1 MVVDLKTQ
9 IQEAM
14 KMAMRSHAK
23 ERLGVIRLILAAIKQ
38 QEVDKRIQL
47 SEEQVLEILA
57 KMVKQRKESI
67 VQFQPAGREDL
78 IAKENFEILVISEF
92 LPKELSVIEIENLI
106 ELALTELNASSIKDM
121 AKVMKY
127 LRDQLIGRADL
138 EEVGKLVKNHLLK
151 V

>member
-78 IAKENFEILVISEF
+78 IAKENFEIFSCF
-92 LPKELSVIEIENLI
+92 FALPSIILLI
-106 ELALTELNASSIKDM
+106 LYFYAHRINYITYIRSIFALNI
-121 AKVMKY
+121 
-127 LRDQLIGRADL
+127 IIF
-138 EEVGKLVKNHLLK
+138 
-151 V
+151 